1 MAAFE
6 VEVVPITCV
15 CEKRHRPFLMM
26 MSAALRYVGPEPV
39 LANCSRIACIMEIE
53 KEEEEEEERRRRE
66 EEVEKEGGRVGHL
79 VAFDLGHLRGP
90 LARACIH
97 NITIAL
103 YTNTV
108 YNGAFCC

>member
-1 MAAFE
+1 
-6 VEVVPITCV
+6 
-15 CEKRHRPFLMM
+15 MM
-26 MSAALRYVGPEPV
+26 MSAALRYVGPA
-39 LANCSRIACIMEIE
+39 LSWQIE
-53 KEEEEEEERRRRE
+53 VALLSSWKLRSGLLIQKKEEEEEEEEEEEGRRRE

-103 YTNTV
+103 YTTNTV
-108 YNGAFCC
+108 YNIYMGRFVTSTGSAE